1 VVLTWQLE
9 DSRMQGPAT
18 RVPDLDPEAV
28 ARLAARHEGVRLV
41 VTGAV
46 CREVLATARRLPPEA
61 RVWFD
66 IARVQGPVDD
76 LLELCREIGEG
87 RLLFGTN
94 LPLHVAASPV
104 LEVADAV
111 AAGLTPEAGAA
122 IRYGNAAEAFGLT
135 P

>member
-1 VVLTWQLE
+1 
-9 DSRMQGPAT
+9 
-18 RVPDLDPEAV
+18 V
-28 ARLAARHEGVRLV
+28 ARLAARHPEARLV

-46 CREVLATARRLPPEA
+46 FREVLATARRLPPEA

-104 LEVADAV
+104 LEVADAG
-111 AAGLTPEAGAA
+111 AAGLAPEAGAA
-122 IRYGNAAEAFGLT
+122 IRYGNAAAALGLT